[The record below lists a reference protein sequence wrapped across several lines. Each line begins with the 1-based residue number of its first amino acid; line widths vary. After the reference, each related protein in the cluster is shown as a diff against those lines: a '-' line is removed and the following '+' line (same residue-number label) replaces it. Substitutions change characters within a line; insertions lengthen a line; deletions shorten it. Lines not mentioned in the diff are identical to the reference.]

1 MGIGQARYGGFA
13 APNPLGPAAAA
24 CLLAALLAGAGACAP
39 RAAAADL
46 EPENN
51 GVSAGDVQRAIENG
65 KKQLLSNIRTY
76 SSSTQYAGYR
86 LLAILALLNAGAKPD
101 DQTMRTYLQII
112 SADASINDA
121 MRQSY
126 SGCYNAGVYL
136 MIFAAVGDEK
146 YRGKAGDLALKLQ
159 RLQAPNGGWGDYS
172 RTQFALLGLKSAE
185 DLGVKVPDDVFTRA
199 KRFLEAGQNADGG
212 WGYKPGVQPSTGSM
226 TAAGIT
232 GLCICGARLYR
243 GTSVCG
249 AGSSDVR
256 MARAMDWLGRNFSVV
271 RNPGSGSWNYYYLY
285 ALERIGVLMALQ
297 RIGGHDW
304 YKEGAEA
311 VVRSQTAPGLWAGD
325 MCATEFSVLFLAKG
339 SQPVAVQKLKYPG
352 DWNPDP
358 YDVKNLVEQTAK
370 DLETPMTFQVV
381 ETSAGPEDLAA
392 APVLYLQGR
401 EGFQFTAKF
410 REAVRLFVDQGGF
423 VVASNCCGSGA
434 FDRAFREEMLR
445 IFPDSQFEVL
455 PADHPIYSAR
465 HRIVQKEAFMIE
477 GLNAGCRTSVF
488 YAPHDVCCGWGG
500 CEGCKDHGGP
510 RADEG
515 LRLGVNLVAYAVG
528 FQKLRDKL
536 DAVKIAKQPNPDEV
550 GRGAL
555 VIGQLFHNGEWNPDP
570 ASIPNLA
577 RTLREQAG
585 MKAEVAKRRVT
596 LGVDDPGDYPLLYL
610 TGHKRFAFDD
620 RQIEILRK
628 YLDNGGFLLCDP
640 CCGKPEFDASFRELC
655 AKLYH
660 DTKLERL
667 PADHAVFQAP
677 LKLAQ
682 VKYKLWAKRMFPDL
696 DDKPYLEGLTRQSRL
711 RVLYSR
717 FNFGCELQGHR
728 CATCIGLEGPSA
740 YAVAVN
746 AVLFALSQ

>member
-271 RNPGSGSWNYYYLY
+271 RNPGSGSCW
-285 ALERIGVLMALQ
+285 
-297 RIGGHDW
+297 
-304 YKEGAEA
+304 
-311 VVRSQTAPGLWAGD
+311 
-325 MCATEFSVLFLAKG
+325 F
-339 SQPVAVQKLKYPG
+339 
-352 DWNPDP
+352 
-358 YDVKNLVEQTAK
+358 
-370 DLETPMTFQVV
+370 
-381 ETSAGPEDLAA
+381 
-392 APVLYLQGR
+392 
-401 EGFQFTAKF
+401 
-410 REAVRLFVDQGGF
+410 
-423 VVASNCCGSGA
+423 
-434 FDRAFREEMLR
+434 
-445 IFPDSQFEVL
+445 
-455 PADHPIYSAR
+455 
-465 HRIVQKEAFMIE
+465 
-477 GLNAGCRTSVF
+477 
-488 YAPHDVCCGWGG
+488 
-500 CEGCKDHGGP
+500 
-510 RADEG
+510 
-515 LRLGVNLVAYAVG
+515 
-528 FQKLRDKL
+528 
-536 DAVKIAKQPNPDEV
+536 
-550 GRGAL
+550 
-555 VIGQLFHNGEWNPDP
+555 
-570 ASIPNLA
+570 
-577 RTLREQAG
+577 
-585 MKAEVAKRRVT
+585 
-596 LGVDDPGDYPLLYL
+596 
-610 TGHKRFAFDD
+610 
-620 RQIEILRK
+620 
-628 YLDNGGFLLCDP
+628 
-640 CCGKPEFDASFRELC
+640 
-655 AKLYH
+655 
-660 DTKLERL
+660 
-667 PADHAVFQAP
+667 
-677 LKLAQ
+677 
-682 VKYKLWAKRMFPDL
+682 
-696 DDKPYLEGLTRQSRL
+696 
-711 RVLYSR
+711 
-717 FNFGCELQGHR
+717 
-728 CATCIGLEGPSA
+728 
-740 YAVAVN
+740 
-746 AVLFALSQ
+746 